1 VYRKSKDLRAKSG
14 STCTGKTATEARFGS
29 ATQRTA
35 EYATQRDRVQRALSE
50 ALKQGSFAS
59 IEDLSAALLGKEEEE
74 ALEKELNDWKESLSA
89 LQSLHA
95 EQGRVLKEL
104 ENRKVVQR
112 TSLGL
117 PSSPVSEENEDL
129 DYSKVLQR
137 AIEDESTRK
146 AEAEAEKE
154 RAMTDLATLN
164 QESAGIYE
172 EAENRRKTLAE
183 EAELLLRDSIQ

>member
-1 VYRKSKDLRAKSG
+1 VEKAHGPGGLAAIEERIAGYTEKVRTFEQSRDRLVQEKPPP
-14 STCTGKTATEARFGS
+14 EARFGS

-112 TSLGL
+112 TSWVCPRPPCQKKTKTWTIRRYYSGL
-117 PSSPVSEENEDL
+117 
-129 DYSKVLQR
+129 
-137 AIEDESTRK
+137 
-146 AEAEAEKE
+146 
-154 RAMTDLATLN
+154 
-164 QESAGIYE
+164 
-172 EAENRRKTLAE
+172 
-183 EAELLLRDSIQ
+183 

>member
-1 VYRKSKDLRAKSG
+1 
-14 STCTGKTATEARFGS
+14 
-29 ATQRTA
+29 
-35 EYATQRDRVQRALSE
+35 
-50 ALKQGSFAS
+50 
-59 IEDLSAALLGKEEEE
+59 
-74 ALEKELNDWKESLSA
+74 
-89 LQSLHA
+89 
-95 EQGRVLKEL
+95 
-104 ENRKVVQR
+104 
-112 TSLGL
+112 
-117 PSSPVSEENEDL
+117 VSEENEDL